1 MMDFLREHDVGIC
14 MHGSF
19 QSTSS
24 QVSQIKKDS
33 KKSVHWFTG
42 GSLPCLNIFK
52 PYIFPLDGQKFT
64 ALNPGPYTVLNPTWF
79 WSRHKEFIKPY
90 KKRSIKPEK
99 QVYLDRIREIEIN
112 LIADEKEISNQATT
126 LSENE
131 YIKKFLDLNKKAW
144 DLAEELIK

>member
-1 MMDFLREHDVGIC
+1 

-24 QVSQIKKDS
+24 QVSHLKKDS
-33 KKSVHWFTG
+33 EKSVHWFTG

-52 PYIFPLDGQKFT
+52 PYIFPLDGEKFIAQK
-64 ALNPGPYTVLNPTWF
+64 PGPYKDLNTEWF
-79 WSRHKEFIKPY
+79 WSRHKDFIKPY

-99 QVYLDRIREIEIN
+99 QTYLDRIMKIEKG
-112 LIADEKEISNQATT
+112 LIADENVISKRAPT
-126 LSENE
+126 LSEIDIMTQ
-131 YIKKFLDLNKKAW
+131 YLDLNKRAW